1 MKNKLKIIID
11 ILFRNKEYVEKT
23 FTIKTDYKGINH
35 YKPETIEMLGRFV
48 LPKNEININDEDCF
62 KKAIRSVFLN
72 PDVYDFIQKEKTTN
86 YCGLDFLKNETTTVY
101 DVKINLYKK
110 PSD

>member
-1 MKNKLKIIID
+1 MKNKFKIIID
-11 ILFRNKEYVEKT
+11 ILFKNKEYVEKT
-23 FTIKTDYKGINH
+23 FSIKTDYKGINH

-48 LPKNEININDEDCF
+48 LPQYQTISDEDCF
-62 KKAIRSVFLN
+62 KKAIRNVFESK
-72 PDVYDFIQKEKTTN
+72 DIFDFIQKEKN
-86 YCGLDFLKNETTTVY
+86 VGYESLDFVKNEFTTVY